1 MGSIW
6 VDCVQY
12 SEPHQKTFANN
23 YSLNIWKSLLEN
35 GSKEELLLC
44 SSILY
49 LFFPSSRIFC
59 QSTFLNGWAFIVK
72 EKLGNIF
79 SLLPTS
85 QSLSLTC
92 QEKHK
97 ADIRQWQQS
106 LSTVFYEPRRVIGV
120 HFYNDRV
127 IPINWEFLLSPFC
140 YDTFIKNYKY
150 QL

>member
-1 MGSIW
+1 MKKSVGEWKQRGALVMLFYSLPLFPFFSYFLPIYISEW
-6 VDCVQY
+6 MSLY
-12 SEPHQKTFANN
+12 SEGEAWQH
-23 YSLNIWKSLLEN
+23 
-35 GSKEELLLC
+35 
-44 SSILY
+44 
-49 LFFPSSRIFC
+49 
-59 QSTFLNGWAFIVK
+59 
-72 EKLGNIF
+72 IF
-79 SLLPTS
+79 SPPHLPI
-85 QSLSLTC
+85 SLSLTC